1 MRSLKTKLILLISGL
16 VSIAIIS
23 VSVFMY
29 FHTSEEISSA
39 TEREAA
45 TVTTEV
51 ERFLGA
57 YLEQF
62 SLALHRYANDGSIVS
77 FLENDPEENEEWEDI
92 AEDFAYFVELDER
105 ADTLYIGAENGEMFT
120 APVIDLPDDFDP
132 TVRPWYLAASE
143 QTNDVIWTEP
153 YEDAGSGDMVI
164 TAAKAV
170 EGSDGVIG
178 VVGVDIYLDELSAMM
193 ADIDIS
199 YNGYI
204 TLLHNDGMAVTHPD
218 DTIQG
223 THLGE
228 ESFVQ
233 QMAAS
238 DDTSGRVSTH
248 FQGTASTVFY
258 EEVEGIDWTVAA
270 VYSDAEVAAPANE
283 LRNLFVV
290 ISVAA
295 IGISIVIAYLVG
307 RQIITPILSLRR
319 DVERVM
325 DGDFSAQA
333 KARGKDEVAQLTQGF
348 NQMIRML
355 QELIGSLEL
364 SSRQSSQEAAE
375 LSATVQQS
383 TASSEEIA
391 AASTEVAKRAVQQ
404 SDDVNSVQAEIE
416 NLSVQITKSNELAD
430 HMNELMDSVAVMSK
444 DGLSQVGV
452 LREKSSENDKI
463 IQTMNDIVETF
474 TKQTEEVVNVVHM
487 IQGFSEQTN
496 LLALNASIEAARAG
510 EYGKGFAVVAEE
522 VRKLAEQSTE
532 ATGTIQKTVG
542 RIQDGGLQVK
552 DEMKKTMELSSEQVA
567 AVNDTD
573 QSFTNIAG
581 YIDQMGNLIQTL
593 AEQLKAMNE
602 ARSASIEKVSNI
614 SLVSEDTAA
623 AAEEISASTE
633 ELVRGL
639 TVLSEAS
646 ERLNETSA
654 AVQEQVKEI
663 QQ

>member
-1 MRSLKTKLILLISGL
+1 
-16 VSIAIIS
+16 
-23 VSVFMY
+23 
-29 FHTSEEISSA
+29 
-39 TEREAA
+39 
-45 TVTTEV
+45 
-51 ERFLGA
+51 
-57 YLEQF
+57 
-62 SLALHRYANDGSIVS
+62 
-77 FLENDPEENEEWEDI
+77 
-92 AEDFAYFVELDER
+92 
-105 ADTLYIGAENGEMFT
+105 
-120 APVIDLPDDFDP
+120 
-132 TVRPWYLAASE
+132 
-143 QTNDVIWTEP
+143 
-153 YEDAGSGDMVI
+153 
-164 TAAKAV
+164 
-170 EGSDGVIG
+170 
-178 VVGVDIYLDELSAMM
+178 
-193 ADIDIS
+193 
-199 YNGYI
+199 
-204 TLLHNDGMAVTHPD
+204 
-218 DTIQG
+218 
-223 THLGE
+223 
-228 ESFVQ
+228 
-233 QMAAS
+233 
-238 DDTSGRVSTH
+238 
-248 FQGTASTVFY
+248 
-258 EEVEGIDWTVAA
+258 
-270 VYSDAEVAAPANE
+270 
-283 LRNLFVV
+283 
-290 ISVAA
+290 
-295 IGISIVIAYLVG
+295 
-307 RQIITPILSLRR
+307 
-319 DVERVM
+319 
-325 DGDFSAQA
+325 
-333 KARGKDEVAQLTQGF
+333 
-348 NQMIRML
+348 MIRML